1 MIKHI
6 VMWTIREGDTPRA
19 KVERMAEVKARL
31 SALPEEI
38 SEIESLEVF
47 FNSPLAVPDNFD
59 VLLSATF
66 RTWADLEAYQRHP
79 AHVRV
84 AEYIKNIR
92 HQRAVVDYEY

>member
-1 MIKHI
+1 
-6 VMWTIREGDTPRA
+6 MWTIREGENPRA

-47 FNSPLAVPDNFD
+47 FNSPLAAPNNFD

-66 RTWADLEAYQRHP
+66 RTWADLEAYQKHP
-79 AHVRV
+79 AHIQV